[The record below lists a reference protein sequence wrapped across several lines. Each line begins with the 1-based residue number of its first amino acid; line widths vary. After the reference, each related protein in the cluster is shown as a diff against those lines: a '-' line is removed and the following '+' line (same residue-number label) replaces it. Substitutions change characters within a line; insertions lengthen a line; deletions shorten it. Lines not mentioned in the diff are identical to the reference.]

1 VPGTRLL
8 IIADPKMLPA
18 LANGLRDS
26 GKFDVVAVPLT
37 DVATAQAA
45 AERAD
50 AVALFYGAPD
60 KPLPAAL
67 QVLAPKVRDRG
78 ARLVAVLQRDQAAQR
93 DDCFRAGASDLL
105 FMPMPKEQF
114 VSRLLGS
121 IGLSWGPEGGA
132 LAPVSVATRT
142 VTTQVEAA
150 AITPA
155 GVEAPGDLPLK
166 AGETV
171 RLSWGAFQTWGLV
184 VRPGP
189 SAQIRFAG
197 LAPDE
202 EGQIREWLK
211 SPAPAVPAPTGSAP
225 IVPAPT
231 GPAPIV
237 PAPIVP
243 APTVPAP
250 AVPAPI
256 VPAPAVAAAPE
267 ARAAPSA
274 GPPPG
279 FADRKP
285 IRPQTP
291 TRSPTRVPSPAM
303 PAPATAPAKNGP
315 EMDFPTPPAGTPAI
329 DSSPAVA
336 SRPEATP
343 PSAADPS
350 GLASLFGDAPH
361 PVPGAAPSP
370 GSAASTASPGGPPW
384 PVPAPAAVCKAT
396 ALQLLGSKT
405 LPPDTPPQIGASSR
419 KIAGGLGSAE
429 RAALDK
435 AGPDSVLAD
444 ALAARIA
451 LDAATTEGV
460 RLFSVIPAPVFDQAA
475 ATSLTQLADAAS
487 ARLQQQAN
495 AAIEKGEVETLQLVT
510 AASAAL
516 SRDLLAFKETAGRLR
531 GLGSSPRLGS
541 RSLDP
546 DLILPGQ
553 QPRPAAAR
561 SSMPAP
567 VRAELRD
574 FAALDDSR
582 PGSGKKIALI
592 VAAVLFVAGLA
603 NAYFFA
609 LPRRVQIPP
618 ASAGSNVVRV
628 DVSGDA
634 ALVVVTQA
642 WVNSYETELPLLVKV
657 LREQGVERA
666 MLVFPSGKSA
676 GSVDVAK
683 GKALGIVR
691 PPN

>member
-18 LANGLRDS
+18 LANGLRDG
-26 GKFDVVAVPLT
+26 GKFDVIAVPLT
-37 DVATAQAA
+37 DVAAAKVA
-45 AERAD
+45 AESAD

-67 QVLAPKVRDRG
+67 QALAPKVRDRG

-93 DDCFRAGASDLL
+93 DECFRAGASDLL

-121 IGLSWGPEGGA
+121 IGLSWAPEGGA
-132 LAPVSVATRT
+132 PAPVSVATRT
-142 VTTQVEAA
+142 LTTQVEAA

-171 RLSWGAFQTWGLV
+171 RLSWGTFQTWGLV
-184 VRPGP
+184 VRGGP

-211 SPAPAVPAPTGSAP
+211 SPAPTVPAPT
-225 IVPAPT
+225 VPAPT
-231 GPAPIV
+231 VPAPTVPAPTVPAPTVPAPIV

-250 AVPAPI
+250 AA
-256 VPAPAVAAAPE
+256 AAAPE

-291 TRSPTRVPSPAM
+291 TRPPTRIPSPAM

-315 EMDFPTPPAGTPAI
+315 EKDFPTPPMGTPIAP
-329 DSSPAVA
+329 SPAPA
-336 SRPEATP
+336 P
-343 PSAADPS
+343 PPAAAPTSAADPS
-350 GLASLFGDAPH
+350 ALASLFGNAP
-361 PVPGAAPSP
+361 PAPGAAPSP
-370 GSAASTASPGGPPW
+370 GSAASTASPSGPPW
-384 PVPAPAAVCKAT
+384 PVPVPAAACKAT

-405 LPPDTPPQIGASSR
+405 LPPDTPPQIGASAR

-460 RLFSVIPAPVFDQAA
+460 RLYSVIPAPVFDQAA
-475 ATSLTQLADAAS
+475 ATSLTQLADAAA

-495 AAIEKGEVETLQLVT
+495 AAIGKGEVETLQLVT

-516 SRDLLAFKETAGRLR
+516 SRDLLAYKEIADRLR
-531 GLGSSPRLGS
+531 GMGSSPGLGA

-546 DLILPGQ
+546 DFILPGQ

-561 SSMPAP
+561 SSTPAP

-592 VAAVLFVAGLA
+592 VAAALFVAGVA

-609 LPRRVQIPP
+609 LPRRMQIDP
-618 ASAGSNVVRV
+618 ASAGPNVVRI

-642 WVNSYETELPLLVKV
+642 WINSYETELPLLVNV
-657 LREQGVERA
+657 LHGQGVERA
-666 MLVFPSGKSA
+666 LLVFPSGKSA
-676 GSVDVAK
+676 GTVDVTK

-691 PPN
+691 PPK